1 MKTPRKILLGQHRE
15 AEAKLDALRRR
26 VIGSLQESSR
36 EFKVGV
42 DRRTDPSPRPSPLRR
57 GEGEAT
63 AAGLKVG
70 SGLRPALLIRAA
82 LRKAWVELIWPSRR
96 AWAGIAAVWLVVLA
110 ANLDMKATSPRA
122 PGAARVAV
130 PRSGRRA
137 VIPFRDARS
146 IHPDRSDHRVRRL
159 VREGAGQPL
168 PRALALRSALDL
180 AGPDRHAGHLHRG

>member
-122 PGAARVAV
+122 PGARTTPSRELVRAAEEQRRLLAELLPPGKPVAIQAPRPGTR
-130 PRSGRRA
+130 PRSELQ
-137 VIPFRDARS
+137 VPFR
-146 IHPDRSDHRVRRL
+146 
-159 VREGAGQPL
+159 GC
-168 PRALALRSALDL
+168 
-180 AGPDRHAGHLHRG
+180 